1 MAVDPLTYEKE
12 ATNTPLE
19 VYEWDNVWWEQTN
32 NTTAK
37 RVLYIGDSISYCTR
51 NVVTATANEE
61 ILVDGFATSKA
72 LDNPYFLPTLKLFM
86 EQQPGRDAVLF
97 NNGLHGWHLDEE
109 NGYRIGY
116 RKMLDFLAQNA
127 NVPIWVL
134 LSTDDASDADR
145 NKRVIRRNEIAREL
159 AAEYGLPVIDLYE
172 LATTGE
178 NLHIS
183 DGVHFTAE
191 GYQKFADCI
200 VATLK
205 KHFNMK

>member
-86 EQQPGRDAVLF
+86 EQQPGRDAVLL

-109 NGYRIGY
+109 TGYRIGY
-116 RKMLDFLAQNA
+116 RKSIILAEVTSGLGLLALRVGCDNLPIHLIRHRLIGCRRRGFL
-127 NVPIWVL
+127 L
-134 LSTDDASDADR
+134 CT
-145 NKRVIRRNEIAREL
+145 
-159 AAEYGLPVIDLYE
+159 
-172 LATTGE
+172 
-178 NLHIS
+178 
-183 DGVHFTAE
+183 
-191 GYQKFADCI
+191 
-200 VATLK
+200 
-205 KHFNMK
+205 